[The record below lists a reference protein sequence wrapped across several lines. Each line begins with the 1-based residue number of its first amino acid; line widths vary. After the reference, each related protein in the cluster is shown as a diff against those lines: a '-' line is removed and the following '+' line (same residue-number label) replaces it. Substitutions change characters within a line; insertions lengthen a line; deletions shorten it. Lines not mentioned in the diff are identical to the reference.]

1 MISVDYEFYVQTFK
15 GKMDEADFE
24 RLNVKASAYL
34 DRVTFGRINDSLP
47 EDVQQKVRLALCE
60 VADTFLLNEQGGE
73 LQSETVGPWS
83 RSYQTSGKTAEQLSY
98 SAAAQ
103 YLANTGLLYRGCM
116 CNDVSAHCDN
126 L

>member
-60 VADTFLLNEQGGE
+60 VADTFLLNEQGGGIA
-73 LQSETVGPWS
+73 SETNDGISVT
-83 RSYQTSGKTAEQLSY
+83 YVSGSKALTDAQRLN
-98 SAAAQ
+98 SAVSL
-103 YLANTGLLYRGCM
+103 YLGGTGLLYRGC
-116 CNDVSAHCDN
+116 CDACM
-126 L
+126 